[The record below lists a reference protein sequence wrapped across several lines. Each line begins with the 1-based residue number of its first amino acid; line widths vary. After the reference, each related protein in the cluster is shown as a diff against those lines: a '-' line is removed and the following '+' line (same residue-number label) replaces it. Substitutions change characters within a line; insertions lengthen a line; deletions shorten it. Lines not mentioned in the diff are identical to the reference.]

1 MSRSLRLPV
10 LAAACLLAAVAAR
23 ADDAAPPAST
33 PEASPAL
40 VEEAVRMLWQGEHDA
55 CWGDR
60 YEKDED
66 LKTGNE
72 MTEEEILR
80 FLNAK
85 EPGV

>member
-1 MSRSLRLPV
+1 MCRSLRLPV
-10 LAAACLLAAVAAR
+10 LVVAFLVAVAA
-23 ADDAAPPAST
+23 ADAAQPAPPK
-33 PEASPAL
+33 SPAASQPL
-40 VEEAVRMLWQGEHDA
+40 VEEAVRMLWEQEHDA

-80 FLNAK
+80 FLNARN
-85 EPGV
+85 PGV

>member
-1 MSRSLRLPV
+1 MCRSLRLPIFV
-10 LAAACLLAAVAAR
+10 ATFLVAVAAAH
-23 ADDAAPPAST
+23 ADQPAPPS
-33 PEASPAL
+33 SPAASQPL

-80 FLNAK
+80 FLNDR